1 MGPQLATALATARE
15 ARAAVVVA
23 KLDRLSRDVH
33 FISGPMT
40 YRVPFGEPPA
50 PDRALDLVDK
60 ALVAR
65 PNWHS
70 ALRGRIECL
79 VRRGHLDE
87 ARKAA
92 QQFQAIS
99 PEHCLSA
106 YRGRWP
112 HRTQVLDTILGLLR
126 QAGLSE

>member
-1 MGPQLATALATARE
+1 MGLQLATAPATARK

-50 PDRALDLVDK
+50 PERALDLVDK

-70 ALRGRIECL
+70 ALYGLIECP
-79 VRRGHLDE
+79 VRVGHLDE
-87 ARKAA
+87 AREAA
-92 QQFQAIS
+92 RQFLAIW
-99 PEHCLSA
+99 PEH
-106 YRGRWP
+106 
-112 HRTQVLDTILGLLR
+112 
-126 QAGLSE
+126 